1 MASEGTIIDV
11 GSMHLDVREFILL
24 ISNPRPNLLSEIIN
38 SSSYLKGQA
47 GPPPLALAVLPCRRR

>member
-1 MASEGTIIDV
+1 MASEGAIIDV

-38 SSSYLKGQA
+38 SSS
-47 GPPPLALAVLPCRRR
+47 